1 MPLTQKLLEFGLNEK
16 EAAFY
21 LAALELGRATLTD
34 ITEKAVINRTTG
46 YTVVTSLKDKGLIKT
61 LIQKRKKYYL
71 ASDPEDLQRLID
83 QKTSLLN
90 HLMPQLKGI
99 SNVMQKKPKISFYEG
114 ANGIISI
121 FMDNLTARDE
131 LLTIAG
137 EKTFNAMIL
146 DKVPNYVKQ
155 RVDKKILLKLIAPN
169 SETMQQWQ
177 LKDREQLRITKLVTK
192 EKFPLK
198 VNIDIYNNKVALTSP
213 DEMIGLIIE
222 SKDIA
227 DSMRT
232 VFDLVW
238 SAIE

>member
-21 LAALELGRATLTD
+21 LAALEFGKATLTD
-34 ITEKAVINRTTG
+34 ITEKAAINRTTG
-46 YTVVTSLKDKGLIKT
+46 YAVVSSLKDKGLIKT
-61 LIQKRKKYYL
+61 FIQKRKKYYL

-83 QKTSLLN
+83 QKASLLK

-114 ANGIISI
+114 ASGIISI

-169 SETMQQWQ
+169 SETMRQWQ
-177 LKDREQLRITKLVTK
+177 LKDREQLRITKLIPK

-213 DEMIGLIIE
+213 DEMVGLIIE

-227 DSMRT
+227 DSMKT
-232 VFDLVW
+232 VFNLVW
-238 SAIE
+238 STIE

>member
-34 ITEKAVINRTTG
+34 IAEKASINRTTG
-46 YTVVTSLKDKGLIKT
+46 YLIVSSLGEKGLVKT
-61 LIQKRKKYYL
+61 IIHKRKKYYL
-71 ASDPEDLQRLID
+71 ASEPEDLQRLID
-83 QKTSLLN
+83 QKTSLLK
-90 HLMPQLKGI
+90 HLLPQLQGI
-99 SNVMQKKPKISFYEG
+99 SNISQKKPKISFYEG
-114 ANGIISI
+114 ISGITNI
-121 FMDNLTARDE
+121 FLDNLTAKDE

-137 EKTFNAMIL
+137 EKTFNGL
-146 DKVPNYVKQ
+146 VLEKYPNYIKE
-155 RVDKKILLKLIAPN
+155 RVNKKILLKLIAPD
-169 SETMQQWQ
+169 SETMRQWQ
-177 LKDREQLRITKLVTK
+177 PKDQEQLRITKLIPK

-227 DSMRT
+227 DSLRT
-232 VFDLVW
+232 VFNLIW
-238 SAIE
+238 STL